1 MFVEPLL
8 EGFAPVVM
16 LRYWIDAKPMT
27 SPTICEQR
35 TLMVSRSTSS
45 LRNPLKEVNMTR
57 GSLRV
62 VPLTVTRN
70 LGSYRESMSS
80 TVTISMILALH

>member
-8 EGFAPVVM
+8 EGLAPVVM
-16 LRYWIDAKPMT
+16 LREWIDAKPMM

-45 LRNPLKEVNMTR
+45 LRSPLKEVNMTR
-57 GSLRV
+57 SLRV

-70 LGSYRESMSS
+70 LGSHRESMSS
-80 TVTISMILALH
+80 TVTVSMILALH